1 MQIADTVTDLIG
13 ATPLVRLGFASD
25 ESGAEIVA
33 KCEFMNPGGSVKD
46 RIAKKMVL
54 EALDRKEIAPGGT
67 IIEPTSG
74 NTGVGLALVC
84 ARLGLNLV
92 LTMPESMSLERRRLL
107 AAYGARL
114 VLTPAKEGM
123 AGAIAKAEALSKEI
137 AGAMV
142 LQQFEN
148 PDNPQAHYE
157 TTGPEIYEACGGKV
171 DIFVSAVGTGGT
183 LTGTGRYL
191 KERLPDLQV
200 VAVEPSRSP
209 VLSGGR
215 AGPHAI
221 QGIGAGFVPK
231 ILDTALFGE
240 VVTVS
245 DREAMQTARR
255 LAQTEG
261 LLVGISSG
269 ANVSAAM
276 RIARRPQNRGK
287 RIVTVLCDTGERYL
301 STELFA

>member
-1 MQIADTVTDLIG
+1 
-13 ATPLVRLGFASD
+13 
-25 ESGAEIVA
+25 
-33 KCEFMNPGGSVKD
+33 
-46 RIAKKMVL
+46 
-54 EALDRKEIAPGGT
+54 
-67 IIEPTSG
+67 
-74 NTGVGLALVC
+74 
-84 ARLGLNLV
+84 
-92 LTMPESMSLERRRLL
+92 MPESMSLERRRLL